1 MYAACPQMQL
11 AVPASGSSDW
21 LELVSMNADSIPSRG
36 PWGFL
41 LRRWRRQV
49 PLATLFWRD
58 MIVIASI
65 VNVAAGATALILL
78 GLKAGAAASMI
89 VFLAPLPYNA
99 FLLAAVW
106 RATDLADAL
115 RANAYRLGASLWFVA
130 AAII

>member
-1 MYAACPQMQL
+1 
-11 AVPASGSSDW
+11 
-21 LELVSMNADSIPSRG
+21 MNADCITSRG
-36 PWGFL
+36 PWPFL

-58 MIVIASI
+58 MIAIASI
-65 VNVAAGATALILL
+65 VNLAAAAAALILL
-78 GLKAGAAASMI
+78 GVKAGPTASLT
-89 VFLAPLPYNA
+89 VLLAPLPYNA

-106 RATDLADAL
+106 RATDLVDAL